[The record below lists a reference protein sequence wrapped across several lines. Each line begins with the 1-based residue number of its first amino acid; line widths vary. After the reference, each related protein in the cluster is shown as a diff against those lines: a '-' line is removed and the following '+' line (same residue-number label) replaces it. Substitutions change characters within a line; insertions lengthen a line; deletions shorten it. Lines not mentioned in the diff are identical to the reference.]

1 MVLTARATQ
10 QNDDWSRLEAG
21 PNGCTSARIQKAA
34 GKSPQDEVDEAVH
47 KITREHE

>member
-21 PNGCTSARIQKAA
+21 PNGCKSARIQKAA

-47 KITREHE
+47 KITRERE